1 MSRRNI
7 LVAALVAVLLIVV
20 WFFFVVSPRRGEVS
34 DIESQIDTAEI
45 TAQGLRGEKAALLAI
60 RDSELS
66 YQRATAE
73 LERSIPM
80 TPNLAEFIEDF
91 NLLADET
98 GVDVIALSPALPV
111 AIEDVP
117 FQTLDIST
125 TIEGQ
130 FFEVLG
136 FLYGLEDLER
146 LVRIDGVSL
155 SASPTEL
162 GPTLITAALT
172 GRIFTLA
179 VDLPTPGLE
188 PLPPADDG
196 TTTTTT
202 IAGDTTTTTTTTTV
216 ADNTGGTP

>member
-1 MSRRNI
+1 MTRRN
-7 LVAALVAVLLIVV
+7 LLLAALVAVLVIVV
-20 WFFFVVSPRRGEVS
+20 WFFFVVSPRRSEVS
-34 DIESQIDTAEI
+34 DIEGQIDAAAT

-73 LERSIPM
+73 LERSIPP

-98 GVDVIALSPALPV
+98 GVDVIVLNPALPV
-111 AIEDVP
+111 ATEGVP
-117 FQTLDIST
+117 FQTLNISAT
-125 TIEGQ
+125 VEGQ

-136 FLYGLEDLER
+136 FMYGLEDLER
-146 LVRIDGVSL
+146 LVRIDGLTL
-155 SASPTEL
+155 SATQTEL

-179 VDLPTPGLE
+179 ADLPTPELE
-188 PLPPADDG
+188 PPPPADG
-196 TTTTTT
+196 GATTTTT
-202 IAGDTTTTTTTTTV
+202 APADTTTTTA
-216 ADNTGGTP
+216 ADAGGTP